1 MARNKRA
8 DQKRLIAVLE
18 TTPIIEYACR
28 KTGISRA
35 TFYRWRKSDLGFADK
50 VDEAL
55 ASGVDLVNDLAE
67 SQLIKLIKDSN
78 LTAIIFWLKYRHPV
92 YKKVFLAK
100 ANIKEKPDFFWPI
113 PQEIIDEADRVI
125 TEYEKANPD
134 KAIR

>member
-1 MARNKRA
+1 MARNKKA
-8 DQKRLIAVLE
+8 DQKKLIDVLE

-28 KTGISRA
+28 KTGIPRA

-55 ASGVDLVNDLAE
+55 ASGVDIVNDLAE

-100 ANIKEKPDFFWPI
+100 VNIKEKPDFFWPI